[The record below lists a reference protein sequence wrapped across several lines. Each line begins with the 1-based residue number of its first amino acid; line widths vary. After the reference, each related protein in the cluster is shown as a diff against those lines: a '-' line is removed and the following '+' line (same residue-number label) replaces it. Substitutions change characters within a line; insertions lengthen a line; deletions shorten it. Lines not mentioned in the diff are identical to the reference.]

1 MDKRGFYPIIPY
13 TPAYNLILNLDPSKI
28 DNNKTSP
35 MSAPTSPTKL
45 SGSSSGKPRHVIGI
59 CALESK
65 SRSKPMR
72 NILDRLLASNSHP
85 TNPVHFEL
93 ILFTDQ
99 MILNEPISQWPNCD
113 ALIAFYSSGFPLEK
127 AIAYQKAR
135 GIFCVNDL
143 VMQYVL
149 QDRRLTQLILEAIDV
164 PTPKRIWLNSPRD
177 SPPMVISAELSEIV
191 SRDFNVDISSPQ
203 YYKRV
208 GASLTATGIRVGR
221 ETLQRPFIEKP
232 ANADDHNIWIY
243 ERDGMVCKMFRK
255 VANKSSERVPEEEVT
270 WRGSLDD
277 SISLVYEEFL
287 SVDSG
292 EDIKVYTVGPNY
304 AYAESRKSPFVDG
317 IVRRNAQGKEIRT
330 VTQLTEEEQEICRR
344 VCMAFGQTVCG
355 FDLIRSGGKSYVI
368 DINGWSFVKGS
379 DPYYDKAAKILKDT
393 FIQIARRKRRHSVLS
408 GSPGTLLQ
416 VAPLEND
423 FLMGQWKLK
432 AYVGVFR
439 HADRTPKQKLKV
451 YAKHPKLFEFFLN
464 SQKRCEEAGKR
475 EVTLRSQKELET
487 LASLCRE
494 IVDSEAGTRCNGL
507 CLNHSDSGSTIYSDG
522 EFIASSDSI
531 ASSIASY
538 KSLTLGPGTSSLQ
551 QILKVLDKKLK
562 VPGTK
567 VQMRQPDLMSPSNLQ
582 IILKWGGEF
591 THAGRHQSK
600 DSGENLRKDLTILNK
615 RILDDVRVYSSAER
629 RVQATAQVFSK
640 AFFPIAELPDNFVT
654 TSSELLDDNLL
665 EKKLFDGVKQKIR
678 QNFRKNPLVLEILSA
693 LRRHQLLLNENY
705 TNYVKAE
712 EQPKRWCCSE
722 SPLLFKERWDKHF
735 NDVLSSGDSET
746 DGKEDCWK
754 VDLSRISDL
763 YDSIRYDAIHHRQFL
778 VQMLVG
784 ESEVNKEDDSEN
796 VSIYERN
803 YKSLVNLF
811 DDLHRLFRMITPLEY
826 GFTRG
831 ERLRISK
838 QISGKLMAKVV
849 QELEEACAV
858 ESSEPFVRLFFTK
871 ETHMHA
877 LMNLI
882 RYSGIPLSSG
892 SSTGNTGAMT
902 PTISKKD
909 ISSEL
914 ESLSYDESV
923 QEGIAD
929 LNPLNISTQPDTN
942 EVDLDYLSQIC
953 FEFYEKTKPDGHR
966 SYSIRIG
973 ISKGAHDAHLFDLQM
988 DAKHAVTVKGRTW
1001 ITEYLDGEQVLSW
1014 FHSLVN

>member
-1 MDKRGFYPIIPY
+1 
-13 TPAYNLILNLDPSKI
+13 
-28 DNNKTSP
+28 
-35 MSAPTSPTKL
+35 MSAPASPTKL
-45 SGSSSGKPRHVIGI
+45 SSTSVPCSSGKPRHVIGI
-59 CALESK
+59 CALEAK

-177 SPPMVISAELSEIV
+177 SPPTKLSAELSEIV

-203 YYKRV
+203 YYKRPA
-208 GASLTATGIRVGR
+208 GASLTAAGIRVGR

-243 ERDGMVCKMFRK
+243 EGEGTVCKMFRK

-270 WRGSLDD
+270 WRGSLSD

-287 SVDSG
+287 PVDSG

-317 IVRRNAQGKEIRT
+317 IVRRNAQGKEIRI
-330 VTQLTEEEQEICRR
+330 VTPLTEEEQEIARR

-355 FDLIRSGGKSYVI
+355 FDMIRSEGKSYVI
-368 DINGWSFVKGS
+368 DVNGWSFVKGS
-379 DPYYDKAAKILKDT
+379 ETYYDKAAKILKDT

-408 GSPGTLLQ
+408 GSPGALLQ
-416 VAPLEND
+416 AAPLEND

-464 SQKRCEEAGKR
+464 SQKSCEEAAGKR
-475 EVTLRSQKELET
+475 EVTLRNQKELET

-494 IVDSEAGTRCNGL
+494 IVNTGSNEC
-507 CLNHSDSGSTIYSDG
+507 CMSHSASGSTIYSDG
-522 EFIASSDSI
+522 EYLASTDSI
-531 ASSIASY
+531 ASSLASF
-538 KSLTLGPGTSSLQ
+538 KSLTLGPGTLSLQ
-551 QILKVLDKKLK
+551 QILKVLDKKIK

-567 VQMRQPDLMSPSNLQ
+567 VQLRQPDQSIPSNLQ
-582 IILKWGGEF
+582 IVLKWGGEF

-600 DSGENLRKDLTILNK
+600 DAGENLRKDLMILNK
-615 RILDDVRVYSSAER
+615 RILDDVRVFSSTER

-640 AFFPIAELPDNFVT
+640 AFFPIAELPDNFIT
-654 TSSELLDDNLL
+654 TSSSLLDDNLV
-665 EKKLFDGVKQKIR
+665 EKQLFDGVKQKIR
-678 QNFRKNPLVLEILSA
+678 QNFRRNPLVIGILGA
-693 LRRHQLLLNENY
+693 LRRHRDLLNGNY
-705 TNYVKAE
+705 AKFE

-735 NDVLSSGDSET
+735 NDVLGSCSGSE
-746 DGKEDCWK
+746 EEEECWN

-778 VQMLVG
+778 LQMFVG
-784 ESEVNKEDDSEN
+784 EAAGEL
-796 VSIYERN
+796 YEPN
-803 YKSLVNLF
+803 YKSLVDLF
-811 DDLHRLFRMITPLEY
+811 DDLHRLFRLITPLEY

-831 ERLRISK
+831 ERLKTSK
-838 QISGKLMAKVV
+838 QISGRLMGKVV
-849 QELEEACAV
+849 GELEDACAE

-871 ETHMHA
+871 ETQMHA

-882 RYSGIPLSSG
+882 RYSGIPLTLNKSTAAVGLSAEL
-892 SSTGNTGAMT
+892 STGLSAGLSEGLSAGLSVDLAGSTDVSGDMMT
-902 PTISKKD
+902 PILSNKVECEFED
-909 ISSEL
+909 IDST
-914 ESLSYDESV
+914 LSTKV
-923 QEGIAD
+923 
-929 LNPLNISTQPDTN
+929 NPL

-953 FEFYEKTKPDGHR
+953 FEFYEKTNPDRHR

-1014 FHSLVN
+1014 FRTLVNE

>member
-1 MDKRGFYPIIPY
+1 
-13 TPAYNLILNLDPSKI
+13 
-28 DNNKTSP
+28 
-35 MSAPTSPTKL
+35 MSAPSSPTKL
-45 SGSSSGKPRHVIGI
+45 SQGPSGKPLHIIGI

-113 ALIAFYSSGFPLEK
+113 ALITFYSFGFPLEK

-164 PTPKRIWLNSPRD
+164 PTPKRIWLNSPKD
-177 SPPMVISAELSEIV
+177 SPPPIISAELSEIV
-191 SRDFNVDISSPQ
+191 SRDFNVDISSAQ
-203 YYKRV
+203 YYKRPA
-208 GASLTATGIRVGR
+208 GASLTSSGIRVGR
-221 ETLQRPFIEKP
+221 ELLQWPFIEKP

-270 WRGSLDD
+270 WRGSLEDG
-277 SISLVYEEFL
+277 ISLVYEEFL
-287 SVDSG
+287 PVDSG

-304 AYAESRKSPFVDG
+304 SYAESRKSPFIDG

-330 VTQLTEEEQEICRR
+330 VTQLTEEEQEIARR

-355 FDLIRSGGKSYVI
+355 FDMIRSEGKSYVI
-368 DINGWSFVKGS
+368 DVNGWSFVKGS
-379 DPYYDKAAKILKDT
+379 ETYYDKAAKILKDT

-408 GSPGTLLQ
+408 GSPGALLQ
-416 VAPLEND
+416 AAPLEND

-451 YAKHPKLFEFFLN
+451 YSKNAKLFEFFSKL
-464 SQKRCEEAGKR
+464 QETEETEKR
-475 EVTLRSQKELET
+475 EIILRNQKELET
-487 LASLCRE
+487 FSLLCRE
-494 IVDSEAGTRCNGL
+494 IVEADSSL
-507 CLNHSDSGSTIYSDG
+507 KHSNPSSSLQSSNSGSTIFSEI
-522 EFIASSDSI
+522 EFIASTDSI
-531 ASSIASY
+531 ASSAASF
-538 KSLTLGPGTSSLQ
+538 KSLTLTPGSSSLQ
-551 QILKVLDKKLK
+551 QILKVLDKKIK

-567 VQMRQPDLMSPSNLQ
+567 VQIRQPDLQNLFNLQ

-600 DSGENLRKDLTILNK
+600 DAGENLRKDLTILNK
-615 RILDDVRVYSSAER
+615 RILDDVRVYSSTER

-640 AFFPIAELPDNFVT
+640 SFFPIAELPDNFVT
-654 TSSELLDDNLL
+654 TSSILLDDNLV

-678 QNFRKNPLVLEILSA
+678 QNFRKNPLVISIMKA
-693 LRRHQLLLNENY
+693 LNRHRALLNENY
-705 TNYVKAE
+705 MKLE
-712 EQPKRWCCSE
+712 EQSKRWCCSE

-735 NDVLSSGDSET
+735 SDVLCGEYEDVG
-746 DGKEDCWK
+746 GKDCLIYLDYWN
-754 VDLSRISDL
+754 VDLSRIGDL

-778 VQMLVG
+778 IQMFVG
-784 ESEVNKEDDSEN
+784 FKEEGDSDCSDSKYN
-796 VSIYERN
+796 DN

-811 DDLHRLFRMITPLEY
+811 DDLHRLFRIITPLEY

-849 QELEEACAV
+849 DELKEAENC
-858 ESSEPFVRLFFTK
+858 SEPFVRLFFTK

-882 RYSGIPLSSG
+882 RYSGIPLSRNNTS
-892 SSTGNTGAMT
+892 SSTGASDTMT
-902 PTISKKD
+902 PVIQKD
-909 ISSEL
+909 ELTCCAFNEPDDDEININTTSS
-914 ESLSYDESV
+914 SSSVADE
-923 QEGIAD
+923 I
-929 LNPLNISTQPDTN
+929 
-942 EVDLDYLSQIC
+942 DLDYLSQIC
-953 FEFYEKTKPDGHR
+953 FEFYEKLKPNNHR
-966 SYSIRIG
+966 TYSIRIG
-973 ISKGAHDAHLFDLQM
+973 ISNGAHDAHLFDLQM

-1014 FHSLVN
+1014 FESLVN

>member
-1 MDKRGFYPIIPY
+1 M
-13 TPAYNLILNLDPSKI
+13 
-28 DNNKTSP
+28 
-35 MSAPTSPTKL
+35 
-45 SGSSSGKPRHVIGI
+45 
-59 CALESK
+59 
-65 SRSKPMR
+65 
-72 NILDRLLASNSHP
+72 DRLLASNAHP

-113 ALIAFYSSGFPLEK
+113 ALIAFYSAGFPLEK

-177 SPPMVISAELSEIV
+177 SPPAMISAELSEIV
-191 SRDFNVDISSPQ
+191 SRDFNVDISAAQ
-203 YYKRV
+203 YYKRPA
-208 GASLTATGIRVGR
+208 GASLTANGIRVGR
-221 ETLQRPFIEKP
+221 EVLHRPFIEKP

-255 VANKSSERVPEEEVT
+255 VANKSSERVLEGEVT

-277 SISLVYEEFL
+277 SVSLVYEEFL
-287 SVDSG
+287 PVDAG

-304 AYAESRKSPFVDG
+304 AYAESRKSPFIDG
-317 IVRRNAQGKEIRT
+317 IVRRNVQGKEIRT
-330 VTQLTEEEQEICRR
+330 VTQLTEEEQEIARR

-355 FDLIRSGGKSYVI
+355 FDMIRSEGKPYVI

-379 DPYYDKAAKILKDT
+379 DTYYDKAAKILKDT

-416 VAPLEND
+416 AAPLEND

-451 YAKHPKLFEFFLN
+451 YAKHPKLLEFFLN
-464 SQKRCEEAGKR
+464 SQGTSKGKR
-475 EVTLRSQKELET
+475 EVTLRTQGELET
-487 LASLCRE
+487 LSSLCRE
-494 IVDSEAGTRCNGL
+494 IIETDSHAPPCMS
-507 CLNHSDSGSTIYSDG
+507 HSNSGSTIYSDT
-522 EFIASSDSI
+522 EYLESTDSI
-531 ASSIASY
+531 ASSVASF
-538 KSLTLGPGTSSLQ
+538 KSLTLAPGTSSLQ
-551 QILKVLDKKLK
+551 QILLVLDKKIK

-567 VQMRQPDLMSPSNLQ
+567 VQIRQPDLGSPSNLQ

-600 DSGENLRKDLTILNK
+600 DAGENLRKDLLILNK
-615 RILDDVRVYSSAER
+615 RILDDVRVYSSTER

-640 AFFPIAELPDNFVT
+640 AFFPIAELPDNFIT
-654 TSSELLDDNLL
+654 TAPGLLDDNLV

-678 QNFRKNPLVLEILSA
+678 QNFRKNPLVLDILAA
-693 LRRHQLLLNENY
+693 LRRHRALLNENY
-705 TNYVKAE
+705 MKFE
-712 EQPKRWCCSE
+712 EQLKRWCCSE

-735 NDVLSSGDSET
+735 SDVLDDDKMVE
-746 DGKEDCWK
+746 DDCWN
-754 VDLSRISDL
+754 VDLSRIGDL

-778 VQMLVG
+778 IQMFVG
-784 ESEVNKEDDSEN
+784 FKGEGQCNGDITDSRDRVDNTDKVDNTSTINTPINNLSTISTSCTYED
-796 VSIYERN
+796 N
-803 YKSLVNLF
+803 YKSLVKLF
-811 DDLHRLFRMITPLEY
+811 DDLHKLFRMITPLEY

-838 QISGKLMAKVV
+838 QISGNLLAKVV
-849 QELEEACAV
+849 EELEEACGVAG
-858 ESSEPFVRLFFTK
+858 EEECEGSGSEPFVRLFFTK

-882 RYSGIPLSSG
+882 RYSGIPLSKLNGNTVGNGTITSNTANT
-892 SSTGNTGAMT
+892 SSTSSTSGTMT
-902 PTISKKD
+902 PVISNNNF
-909 ISSEL
+909 L
-914 ESLSYDESV
+914 ESLPGNDYLENPDSTPSTPLDE
-923 QEGIAD
+923 I
-929 LNPLNISTQPDTN
+929 
-942 EVDLDYLSQIC
+942 DLDYLSQIC
-953 FEFYEKTKPDGHR
+953 FEFYEKIKPDNHR
-966 SYSIRIG
+966 SFSLRIG
-973 ISKGAHDAHLFDLQM
+973 VSKGAHDAHLFDLQM

-1001 ITEYLDGEQVLSW
+1001 LTEYLDGEQVLSW
-1014 FHSLVN
+1014 FKSLVQ

>member
-1 MDKRGFYPIIPY
+1 
-13 TPAYNLILNLDPSKI
+13 
-28 DNNKTSP
+28 
-35 MSAPTSPTKL
+35 MSAPSSPAKLTS
-45 SGSSSGKPRHVIGI
+45 SIIMKPRHIIGI
-59 CALESK
+59 CALEAK

-72 NILDRLLASNSHP
+72 NILDRLLASNTHP
-85 TNPVHFEL
+85 TNPVRFEI

-113 ALIAFYSSGFPLEK
+113 ALIAFYSQGFPLEK
-127 AIAYQKAR
+127 AIAYQKER

-164 PTPKRIWLNSPRD
+164 PTPKRIWLNGQKD
-177 SPPMVISAELSEIV
+177 SPPTVLSSELNEVV
-191 SRDFNVDISSPQ
+191 SRDFNVDISSSQ
-203 YYKRV
+203 YYKRPA
-208 GASLTATGIRVGR
+208 GACLTANGIRVGR
-221 ETLQRPFIEKP
+221 EILARPFIEKP

-243 ERDGMVCKMFRK
+243 QKDGIVCKLFRK

-270 WRGSLDD
+270 WRGSLED
-277 SISLVYEEFL
+277 SVSLVYEEFL
-287 SVDSG
+287 PVDSG

-330 VTQLTEEEQEICRR
+330 VTQLTEEEQEIARR

-355 FDLIRSGGKSYVI
+355 FDMIRSEGKSYVI

-379 DPYYDKAAKILKDT
+379 DTYYDKAAKILKDT

-408 GSPGTLLQ
+408 GSPGALLQ
-416 VAPLEND
+416 SAPLEND
-423 FLMGQWKLK
+423 FLIGQWKLK

-451 YAKHPKLFEFFLN
+451 YAKNPKLFEFFLN
-464 SQKRCEEAGKR
+464 NRDRGGGEGKQ
-475 EVTLRSQKELET
+475 EVTLKSQKELENISKICKEIIEGDFSLT
-487 LASLCRE
+487 SGVGLLSLSASA
-494 IVDSEAGTRCNGL
+494 SN
-507 CLNHSDSGSTIYSDG
+507 SGSIYSDG
-522 EFIASSDSI
+522 EFLASNDSVASST
-531 ASSIASY
+531 ASF
-538 KSLTLGPGTSSLQ
+538 KSLTLAPGVSSLK
-551 QILKVLDKKLK
+551 QILKVLDKKIK

-567 VQMRQPDLMSPSNLQ
+567 IQLRQPDLSSPSNLQ

-600 DSGENLRKDLTILNK
+600 DAGENLRKDLMILNK
-615 RILDDVRVYSSAER
+615 RILDDVRVFSSIER

-640 AFFPIAELPDNFVT
+640 AFFPIAELPDNFIT
-654 TSSELLDDNLL
+654 DSAELLDDNLV
-665 EKKLFDGVKQKIR
+665 EKKLFDSVKQRIR
-678 QNFRKNPLVLEILSA
+678 AKFRNNPLVLGILAA
-693 LRRHQLLLNENY
+693 LRRHRQILLQNY
-705 TNYVKAE
+705 AKFE

-735 NDVLSSGDSET
+735 TDIFGPEDEDNSSDLV
-746 DGKEDCWK
+746 WN

-778 VQMLVG
+778 IQMFVG
-784 ESEVNKEDDSEN
+784 LEPGTAEYEEN
-796 VSIYERN
+796 DAGDTEINYNDAIYNCN
-803 YKSLVNLF
+803 YDSLVKLF
-811 DDLHRLFRMITPLEY
+811 DDLHKLFRLITPLEY

-831 ERLRISK
+831 ERLKISK
-838 QISGKLMAKVV
+838 QISGKLLEKIVR
-849 QELEEACAV
+849 ELGEARDPA
-858 ESSEPFVRLFFTK
+858 STEPFVRLFFTK

-882 RYSGIPLSSG
+882 KYSGIPLSKNNTGTVLNNASASG
-892 SSTGNTGAMT
+892 SKCMT
-902 PTISKKD
+902 PIIPNLSEYSCVNTDSESESEYELVPDIGPSDTEASK
-909 ISSEL
+909 IL
-914 ESLSYDESV
+914 TV
-923 QEGIAD
+923 AD
-929 LNPLNISTQPDTN
+929 

-953 FEFYEKTKPDGHR
+953 FEFYEKVKPAIGGESKNPR
-966 SYSIRIG
+966 SYSLRIG

-1001 ITEYLDGEQVLSW
+1001 ITEYLDGEQVLEW
-1014 FHSLVN
+1014 FHGLVN